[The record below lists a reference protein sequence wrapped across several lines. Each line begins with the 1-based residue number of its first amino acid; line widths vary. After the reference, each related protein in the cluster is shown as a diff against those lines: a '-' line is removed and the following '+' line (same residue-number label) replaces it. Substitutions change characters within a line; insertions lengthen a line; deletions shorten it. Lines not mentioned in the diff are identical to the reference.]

1 MSTDAVLRSI
11 SGAQRSTNVSEFR
24 RDQAAGLRHMAAPH
38 PVRVIAVTSGK
49 GGVGKTNVS
58 VNLSVALAQLGRS
71 VMLLDA
77 DLGLANVDVLLGLN
91 PRLNLSHV
99 VSGERTLEEVM
110 TRGPAGIQ
118 IVPASSGVQ
127 AMASLSPAEHAG
139 LIRAF
144 SDVGPE
150 LDVLVVDTGAG
161 IADGVISFARASQE
175 VVVVVCDEPAS
186 ITDAYALIKVLSR
199 DYGVDRF
206 HVLANMTHSIQ
217 EGQLLYQKMTKVTER
232 FLDVRLEF
240 MGTVPY
246 DEYLRRAVQRQRAV
260 VEAYPASRVAQA
272 FKNLARRADKWPGPT
287 LAGGHLEFF
296 VERLIHAEYPKEV
309 LP

>member
-1 MSTDAVLRSI
+1 M
-11 SGAQRSTNVSEFR
+11 SEFH
-24 RDQAAGLRHMAAPH
+24 RDQAAGLRQLAQPH

-58 VNLSVALAQLGRS
+58 INLSVGLAQMGRS

-77 DLGLANVDVLLGLN
+77 DLGLANVDVLLGLS
-91 PRLNLSHV
+91 PRFNLSHV
-99 VSGERTLEEVM
+99 VTGERTLEEVM
-110 TRGPAGIQ
+110 VPGPAGIQ
-118 IVPASSGVQ
+118 VVPAASGVQ
-127 AMASLSPAEHAG
+127 AMAELSPAEHAG

-144 SDVGPE
+144 SDVGPG

-161 IADGVISFARASQE
+161 IADNVISFTRASQE
-175 VVVVVCDEPAS
+175 VIVVVCDEPAS

-206 HVLANMTHSIQ
+206 HILANMARTAQ
-217 EGQLLYQKMTKVTER
+217 EGELLYQKITRVTER

-246 DEYLRRAVQRQRAV
+246 DESVRKAVQRQRAV
-260 VEAYPASRVAQA
+260 VEAFPNSRVALA
-272 FKNLARRADKWPGPT
+272 FKNLARRADKWPGPNM
-287 LAGGHLEFF
+287 ASGHLEFF
-296 VERLIHAEYPKEV
+296 VERLIHAGYPKEV